1 MVKGF
6 LHSHLL
12 FSAIFILIYLVKT
25 ILLLSDR
32 EELLEKFKQKTKI
45 LEMIASFLFLGTGIA
60 LLILIPGAI
69 NTYMIIK
76 ISIVLMSIP
85 IAVVGYKKKNKVLA
99 ALSFFMLIVA
109 FVLAGKAKTAKSE
122 IKISTEIV
130 DAKQIFNSTCA
141 SCHGSDGKLGAAGAK
156 DLTKTQLNH
165 QEIFTIISDGKGVM
179 VPYKG
184 LLTKQ
189 QIEAVSS
196 YIETDLKGK

>member
-85 IAVVGYKKKNKVLA
+85 LAVVGYKKKNKVLA